1 MKYDKLIKDLRICAS
16 TLYIPSCDSCAK
28 CSHSNEHIGC
38 YNELKRSAADAIEEL
53 QAQLPKWISVEE
65 KLPDFEGAVLC
76 MRKSHIR
83 VGLSYQEILYFDYDD
98 QWFKDMF
105 RDFFVEEGCITHWMP
120 LPEPPKED
128 A

>member
-1 MKYDKLIKDLRICAS
+1 MKYDKLIKDLRICACTIDDVS
-16 TLYIPSCDSCAK
+16 ETCK
-28 CSHSNEHIGC
+28 TCSHNEAGDC
-38 YNELKRSAADAIEEL
+38 YNKLKNDASNAIEEL

>member
-1 MKYDKLIKDLRICAS
+1 MDKYIKRDDVLALAREYYSQGLKEEAVPVRAIKN
-16 TLYIPSCDSCAK
+16 IPS
-28 CSHSNEHIGC
+28 
-38 YNELKRSAADAIEEL
+38 ADVG
-53 QAQLPKWISVEE
+53 KWISVEE

-105 RDFFVEEGCITHWMP
+105 SDFFVEEGCITHWMP
-120 LPEPPKED
+120 LPEPPKEETD
-128 A
+128 G

>member
-1 MKYDKLIKDLRICAS
+1 MKYFVVLNEIKSLLKVYKE
-16 TLYIPSCDSCAK
+16 TGNEK
-28 CSHSNEHIGC
+28 CLSAIILTH
-38 YNELKRSAADAIEEL
+38 AADAIEEL

-83 VGLSYQEILYFDYDD
+83 VGLSYQEILYFDYDE

-120 LPEPPKED
+120 LPEQPKEETD
-128 A
+128 G